1 MNKQFLSD
9 YKILYSLSYHNN
21 SVFHIILLENKDLA
35 SCSRDKSII
44 IYSKNDYK
52 KIKLQIFFEELIFYI
67 EKYKQS
73 KLLLTVGKKIILI
86 QLKNNNTLYDKIFE
100 IVAHKKLIYKT
111 IYLKNYKNNFIASC
125 SDDKLIKIWE
135 EYPINNF
142 INISI
147 FKTHNKRVTSI
158 YGISNGILIST
169 SYYESTIK
177 FYDLEKTIFLKS
189 LNVECVGLYNT
200 LIELNKNYICL
211 CGNKKGIFLINIVN
225 YEIDKIL
232 NIDSFC
238 SVLKKINDNTILLGI
253 SHSGMDGEYFNI
265 EEYKIK
271 ENNIWEFSSSLQN
284 IHKHLINEII
294 LDDEDN
300 IITCSSDRT
309 IKILKKFK

>member
-1 MNKQFLSD
+1 MCIGVWVLGIGD
-9 YKILYSLSYHNN
+9 W
-21 SVFHIILLENKDLA
+21 A
-35 SCSRDKSII
+35 
-44 IYSKNDYK
+44 
-52 KIKLQIFFEELIFYI
+52 
-67 EKYKQS
+67 QS
-73 KLLLTVGKKIILI
+73 PIPKIILI

-177 FYDLEKTIFLKS
+177 FYDLEKTVFLKS
-189 LNVECVGLYNT
+189 LKVECVGLYNT

-232 NIDSFC
+232 NIDFFC

-271 ENNIWEFSSSLQN
+271 DNNIWEFSSSFQN